1 MDLYA
6 LPPEQ
11 FTAARD
17 AAVTGA
23 VAQQDRALATTLKA
37 LRKPS
42 IAAWVVN
49 TLIREQAQLLDE
61 VLALGTELAE
71 AQAQGKGAQLRE
83 LTEQRHQL
91 VQTVTQQATDRVD
104 RDLTPQVRAE
114 VGATLDAALADPAS
128 AQAVRTGQLVR
139 SLSYA
144 GFGGTVDLDGAVA
157 ALPSGKGT
165 QSADKRKANAAGAPA
180 QTGRKAKAGQDIQKL
195 EATALN
201 SQGAL
206 DEAARHVERVDK
218 ELHVAKAKA
227 HQAEQAVEALAADVQ
242 RAREAL
248 TAAEQQQ
255 SQTRS
260 ARARAVKEVRE
271 IERRAVRAIAALRA
285 AQDASEQSRHA
296 LDAARRS

>member
-23 VAQQDRALATTLKA
+23 VAQQDRTLATTLKA

-71 AQAQGKGAQLRE
+71 AQARGKG
-83 LTEQRHQL
+83 
-91 VQTVTQQATDRVD
+91 
-104 RDLTPQVRAE
+104 
-114 VGATLDAALADPAS
+114 
-128 AQAVRTGQLVR
+128 
-139 SLSYA
+139 
-144 GFGGTVDLDGAVA
+144 
-157 ALPSGKGT
+157 
-165 QSADKRKANAAGAPA
+165 
-180 QTGRKAKAGQDIQKL
+180 GQDISKL
-195 EATALN
+195 DA
-201 SQGAL
+201 
-206 DEAARHVERVDK
+206 
-218 ELHVAKAKA
+218 
-227 HQAEQAVEALAADVQ
+227 
-242 RAREAL
+242 
-248 TAAEQQQ
+248 
-255 SQTRS
+255 
-260 ARARAVKEVRE
+260 
-271 IERRAVRAIAALRA
+271 AALRA